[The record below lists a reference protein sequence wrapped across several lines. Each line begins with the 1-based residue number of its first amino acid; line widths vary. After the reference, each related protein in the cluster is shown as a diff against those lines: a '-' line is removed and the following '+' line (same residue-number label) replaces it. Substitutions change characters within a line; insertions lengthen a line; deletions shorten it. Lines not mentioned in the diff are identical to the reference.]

1 MPTQTST
8 AAASGVPPRAV
19 HAGVNSLSIVKQQSP
34 CEASKTVF
42 LVGKIPS
49 GATILDVIHKTSYA
63 GAGTAATDI
72 GITLEA
78 TSSGT
83 ESLSAFTTALA
94 ANTQGRATLGVPYS
108 VDPSQTVT
116 AGYETVKLHVTPA
129 SATTSLIINT
139 TVLYSMDE

>member
-19 HAGVNSLSIVKQQSP
+19 HAGVNSISATLQQSP
-34 CEASKTVF
+34 CEASATTF
-42 LVGKIPS
+42 LIGKIPS
-49 GATILDVIHKTSYA
+49 GATILDVIHKTSYP
-63 GAGTAATDI
+63 GGTGNSDI
-72 GITLEA
+72 GITTEA

-83 ESLSAFTTALA
+83 ESLSAFTSALA
-94 ANTQGRATLGVPYS
+94 KNTQGRATLGVPYQ

-116 AGYETVKLHVTPA
+116 AGYETVKVTVTPA

-139 TVLYSMDE
+139 TVLYTMDE

>member
-19 HAGVNSLSIVKQQSP
+19 HAGVNSISATLQQSP
-34 CEASKTVF
+34 CEASATTF
-42 LVGKIPS
+42 LIGKIPS
-49 GATILDVIHKTSYA
+49 GATILDVIHKTSYP
-63 GAGTAATDI
+63 GGTGNTDI
-72 GITLEA
+72 GITTEA

-83 ESLSAFTTALA
+83 ESLSAFTSALA
-94 ANTQGRATLGVPYS
+94 KNTQGRATLCVPYQ

-116 AGYETVKLHVTPA
+116 AGYETVKVTVTPA

-139 TVLYSMDE
+139 TVLYTMDE